1 MNLAELGA
9 IDCDVHP
16 GLPNMSPLAPYLDDH
31 WRESIETRGIKAVDS
46 NAYPLNAP
54 LTARPDWRGAN
65 GLAAADPAAI
75 RRDLLDR
82 FGIRHAILN
91 PLSGFQLIFDEYMAA
106 AFTAALN
113 DWIRREWL
121 DADPAL
127 RAAIVLPMQSAEAA
141 VAEIERLA
149 PDRRFVQVMVLA
161 QGEVPLGRR
170 SWWPVWRAAEKH
182 DLPVAIHAGSAYRHP
197 VTSIGWPNTY
207 AEDYAAQSQAFQAQL
222 TSLITEG
229 VFAEFPGLKVVLVE
243 SGVSWLPAYLWRLGK
258 FWRGLRS
265 EVPWVDR
272 PPHEVVREHVR
283 LTMQPLD
290 TPDDPALI
298 ARLIEHLRSDDL
310 LLFASDYPHWQFDG
324 DDVVP
329 AGLPAGLL
337 PKIAVDNVLAT
348 YPRLREI
355 PS

>member
-1 MNLAELGA
+1 MNLSELGA

-16 GLPNMSPLAPYLDDH
+16 GLPNMAPLAPYLDDH

-46 NAYPLNAP
+46 IAYPRNAP
-54 LTARPDWRGAN
+54 LTARPDWRGED
-65 GLAAADPAAI
+65 GQAAADPAAL

-82 FGIRHAILN
+82 FGFRHAILN

-127 RAAIVLPMQSAEAA
+127 RASIVLPMQSAEAA
-141 VAEIERLA
+141 VTEIERLA

-170 SWWPVWRAAEKH
+170 SWWPVWRAAEKY

-197 VTSIGWPNTY
+197 VTSIGWPSTY

-229 VFAEFPGLKVVLVE
+229 VFAEFPALKVVLVE

-272 PPHEVVREHVR
+272 PPHEIVREHVR
-283 LTMQPLD
+283 LTVQPLD
-290 TPDDPALI
+290 APGDPALI

-324 DDVVP
+324 DDIVP
-329 AGLPAGLL
+329 PGLPAGLL